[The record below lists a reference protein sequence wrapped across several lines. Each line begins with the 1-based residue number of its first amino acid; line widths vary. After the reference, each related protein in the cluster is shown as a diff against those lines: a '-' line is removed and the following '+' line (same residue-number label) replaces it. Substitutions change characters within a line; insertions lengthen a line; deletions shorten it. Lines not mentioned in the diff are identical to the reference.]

1 MNVRLL
7 WSAGVAKS
15 RANPK
20 EFRVYG
26 TLNIHG
32 LRENMREMFRD
43 GEIQSEKGAGADVLR
58 QRALQ
63 R

>member
-32 LRENMREMFRD
+32 LRENMRNVPGQGNSKRKRC
-43 GEIQSEKGAGADVLR
+43 GG
-58 QRALQ
+58 
-63 R
+63 

>member
-20 EFRVYG
+20 KFRVYG

-32 LRENMREMFRD
+32 LRENMRNVPGR
-43 GEIQSEKGAGADVLR
+43 GNSSEKGAGADVLR